1 MQPKWIAPLA
11 GLALLLGSTPTPA
24 NAVPVQ
30 PAGSKSYK
38 LTLITGDQVQ
48 VTTRPGMPERITFIP
63 TAGSSSDAASIT
75 RSGGHTF
82 VTPAAAVKD
91 VAGGK
96 LDRTLFDVTTLIAE
110 QRDDAH
116 SKTLP
121 VIIRYAGTR
130 ATAVGRAKQT
140 AVPGAAKTRVLTSI
154 GARAASVRKSATT
167 TFWQSLTPNQRMAST
182 IQRVSL
188 DRRVTAS
195 IDQSVAQ
202 IGAPAA
208 WQRGLTGKGVKVAVL
223 DTGLDATHPDLA
235 GRIVASQN
243 FSESADTV
251 DRVGHGTHVA
261 STVAGTGA
269 ASDGKYRGVAP
280 EAELLNGKVL
290 DDDGFGSFA
299 GIIAGMEWAVA
310 QGADVIN
317 LSLGSQDPSDGTDDL
332 SQAVNRLSIDT
343 GALFVVAA
351 GNCFFP
357 SPGSI
362 SSPAAAD
369 HALAVGNMQRDGGLN
384 FGSCRGPRKG
394 DHALKP
400 EISAPGTGIV
410 AARAAEGQIG
420 NPVDEH
426 YTTLSGTSMATP
438 HVAGTAA
445 LIAQAHPEWKADQ
458 LRARLIS
465 TADPQQGSSV
475 TEQGAGRVDADQ
487 ASASEVTVN
496 VGEVEL
502 GVLAWPYPAKD
513 LVTRELTYA
522 NPGDS
527 PVTLELAV
535 ETDPAAAAPK
545 LSSSRVVVPA
555 KGEAKVTVTADRAAN
570 GPGAVSGRITAT
582 PGTAGADPL
591 VTTIGWYAEPEVY
604 SLTINGINRDGTPAN
619 APLLLVGLDDQ
630 ETGLGPEGLPL
641 IDGKASVRVPP
652 GRYEVSSVF
661 LEFTTAEHGRDK
673 FSVVVGPETTVT
685 KASTI
690 TLDARLGK
698 PVKIGVA
705 NRKDLTARTESVNYV
720 RRTATDV
727 WAGGVGVQSTG
738 APRDYYATPTTK
750 VTAGTSEFS
759 NGARLEVAPYSARAN
774 GKNVP
779 VLDFYFGPRF
789 TGTKALEVV
798 DAGSAKPE
806 ELTNVRGKLALI
818 RTGPDDWNGV
828 QVKAAQDAGAAAAL
842 LYNPDQPGLNGV
854 GAWWVT
860 GDADEATIPAMR
872 TSRAIA
878 ADLLAKGGPVRITGV
893 AATPVLYDLA
903 VPFANQVPA
912 NAQTTVRNHQ
922 LARIDEVFGSHV
934 AGMRTSETRHGT
946 TPGIADFGGWL
957 VPTFATPVPRTS
969 YVLANQVRWSSM
981 LINGNGHP
989 NGWEANSPAGIPR
1002 AGSRQFVRWNTPV
1015 ANSGLPTGDDGM
1027 SRVRLEEG
1035 GWLAVALSP
1044 FGHGP
1049 EQYTNPFGNEVAGT
1063 LTVDRNGEQLASEAD
1078 TPFLFVQADED
1089 AADYRIEFDAQR
1101 ENDLWKYSTQVK
1113 STWTFRSFGGAAERL
1128 PLVLADLDIPQA
1140 DGLNQVRVGR
1150 PTTITL
1156 GLRHQEGSGAT
1167 AAFAN
1172 PKLEISYDG
1181 QTWTALPLTK
1191 AGAGKFTTTVTHPAG
1206 HAGKAPSLRLEA
1218 SDLAGGKL
1226 TQQITRAYGLR

>member
-1 MQPKWIAPLA
+1 MQPKWIVPLA
-11 GLALLLGSTPTPA
+11 GLALFVGSTPTPA
-24 NAVPVQ
+24 SAVPGQ

-38 LTLITGDQVQ
+38 LTLITGDLVQ

-91 VAGGK
+91 VASGK

-121 VIIRYAGTR
+121 VIIRYAGSR
-130 ATAVGRAKQT
+130 ASAVGRAKQ
-140 AVPGAAKTRVLTSI
+140 AAIPGAAKTRVLTSI
-154 GARAASVRKSATT
+154 GARAASVRKTT
-167 TFWQSLTPNQRMAST
+167 TFWESVTPDGRVAST

-235 GRIVASQN
+235 DRIVASQN

-269 ASDGKYRGVAP
+269 ASNGKYRGVAP
-280 EAELLNGKVL
+280 DAELLNGKVL

-310 QGADVIN
+310 QGADVVN
-317 LSLGSQDPSDGTDDL
+317 LSLGSQEPSDGTDDL
-332 SQAVNRLSIDT
+332 SQAVNRLSTDT
-343 GALFVVAA
+343 LFVVAA

-357 SPGSI
+357 APGSI

-369 HALAVGNMQRDGGLN
+369 QALAVGNMQRDGGLN
-384 FGSCRGPRKG
+384 PGSCRGPRKG

-410 AARAAEGQIG
+410 AARAAEGTIG

-445 LIAQAHPEWKADQ
+445 LIAQAHPDWKADK

-465 TADPQQGSSV
+465 TADPQDGSSV

-487 ASASEVTVN
+487 ASTSDVTVDA
-496 VGEVEL
+496 GELEL

-513 LVTRELTYA
+513 LVTRELTYT
-522 NPGDS
+522 NPGDA
-527 PVTLELAV
+527 PITLQLAV
-535 ETDPAAAAPK
+535 STNPAAAAPT
-545 LSSSRVVVPA
+545 LSASQVVVPA

-570 GPGAVSGRITAT
+570 GPGEVSGRITAT
-582 PGTAGADPL
+582 ALGADPL

-604 SLTINGINRDGTPAN
+604 SLTINGINRDGSPAN
-619 APLLLVGLDDQ
+619 AQLLVVGLDGQD
-630 ETGLGPEGLPL
+630 TGLGPDGISL
-641 IDGKASVRVPP
+641 IDGKASLRVPP

-661 LEFTTAEHGRDK
+661 LEFNTTEHGRDK
-673 FSVVVGPETTVT
+673 FSVVVGPETNVT
-685 KASTI
+685 KDSAI

-698 PVKIGVA
+698 SVKVAVA
-705 NRKDLTARTESVNYV
+705 NRADLTARTAAMNYV
-720 RRTATDV
+720 RTTAANV
-727 WAGGVGVQSTG
+727 WAGGVGVEATG
-738 APRDYYATPTTK
+738 APRDYYATPTAK
-750 VTAGTSEFS
+750 VTTGTSEFS
-759 NGARLEVAPYSARAN
+759 SGARLEVPPYSARAN
-774 GKNVP
+774 GQNVP

-789 TGTKALEVV
+789 TGTKTLEVV

-806 ELTNVRGKLALI
+806 ELTGVRGKLALI
-818 RTGPDDWNGV
+818 RSGVDDWNGV

-842 LYNPDQPGLNGV
+842 LYNPDRPGLNGV
-854 GAWWVT
+854 GAWWAT
-860 GDADEATIPAMR
+860 GDVDDVTLPAMR

-912 NAQTTVRNHQ
+912 NAVVKVHQHQ

-934 AGMRTSETRHGT
+934 AGMETSETRHGT

-981 LINGNGHP
+981 LVNGNGSLY
-989 NGWEANSPAGIPR
+989 GWEANSPSRIPR
-1002 AGSRQFVRWNTPV
+1002 AGTRQLVRWNTPV
-1015 ANSGLPTGDDGM
+1015 ANSGLPAGEDGI

-1035 GWLAVALSP
+1035 GWLAVAISP

-1063 LTVDRNGEQLASEAD
+1063 ITVDRNGEQLASEAD
-1078 TPFLFVQADED
+1078 TAFLFVQAEED
-1089 AADYRIEFDAQR
+1089 AADYRIEFDARR
-1101 ENDLWKYSTQVK
+1101 ENDLWKYSTEVK
-1113 STWTFRSFGGAAERL
+1113 STWTFRSFGGADERM

-1140 DGLNQVRVGR
+1140 DGLNQVRVGK

-1156 GLRHQEGSGAT
+1156 GLRHQEDSGAT
-1167 AAFAN
+1167 TGFTN

-1181 QTWTALPLTK
+1181 QTWTALPLSK
-1191 AGAGKFTTTVTHPAG
+1191 VGAGKFTTSVTHPAG
-1206 HAGKAPSLRLEA
+1206 QAGKAPSLRLEA
-1218 SDLAGGKL
+1218 SDQAGSKL
-1226 TQQITRAYGLR
+1226 TQQITRAYALR